1 MKEPSKTPIADQ
13 GDDFE
18 PESQQDFAERQLTG
32 EFDGKSEDEIRD
44 IYVQEE
50 ADDNH
55 EHQQR
60 LIDEEE
66 ARDADDE

>member
-1 MKEPSKTPIADQ
+1 MHEPSKTPIADL

-18 PESQQDFAERQLTG
+18 PESQEDFAERQLTG
-32 EFDGKSEDEIRD
+32 EFEGKTEDEIRD
-44 IYVQEE
+44 IYVREE

-55 EHQQR
+55 EHEQR

-66 ARDADDE
+66 ALNDDDD

>member
-1 MKEPSKTPIADQ
+1 MSEPSKTPIADL

-32 EFDGKSEDEIRD
+32 EFDGKTEEEVRL

-55 EHQQR
+55 ENEQR
-60 LIDEEE
+60 LIDEDE
-66 ARDADDE
+66 AEHDE